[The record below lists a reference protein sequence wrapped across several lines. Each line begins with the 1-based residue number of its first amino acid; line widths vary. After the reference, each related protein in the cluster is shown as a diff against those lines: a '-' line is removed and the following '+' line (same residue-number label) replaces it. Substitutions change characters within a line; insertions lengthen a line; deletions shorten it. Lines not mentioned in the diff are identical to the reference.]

1 MDLAAWS
8 LVVTRGEAFYGGLAG
23 GLLLLGWTLWT
34 LKTCCTRTRTRTG
47 PPPPRTP
54 GGTST
59 SSLVAQRETATFGL
73 LYPEPNFRG
82 HSQALCAASSL
93 VLRQVGSNQSG
104 DLEKRF
110 QLEGSLMLFG
120 GRALVRAEDTNEVII
135 WTPKEGSTESWVP
148 DLAKLGADTERHF
161 RQQASSLPS
170 ELTLVLTLLPPV
182 RSAFSPSTCP
192 LGQEG
197 KGLDQTVG

>member
-1 MDLAAWS
+1 MA
-8 LVVTRGEAFYGGLAG
+8 
-23 GLLLLGWTLWT
+23 
-34 LKTCCTRTRTRTG
+34 
-47 PPPPRTP
+47 P
-54 GGTST
+54 
-59 SSLVAQRETATFGL
+59 QTATFGL

-110 QLEGSLMLFG
+110 QLEGSLMLYG
-120 GRALVRAEDTNEVII
+120 GRALVRAEDTDQVII

-148 DLAKLGADTERHF
+148 DLADLGAKTEDHF
-161 RQQASSLPS
+161 RKTSSLPR

-182 RSAFSPSTCP
+182 KSALSLPSP
-192 LGQEG
+192 LGEES